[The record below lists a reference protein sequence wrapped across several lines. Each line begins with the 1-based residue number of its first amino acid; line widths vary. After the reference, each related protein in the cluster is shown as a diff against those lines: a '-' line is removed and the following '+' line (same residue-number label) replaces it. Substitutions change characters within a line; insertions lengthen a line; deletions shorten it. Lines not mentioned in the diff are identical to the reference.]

1 MVFLS
6 IIVPFNKSER
16 YLIDCFDS
24 LREQNLRDYEI
35 VLVVNGYSGDIDDI
49 LKDYDDLNF
58 NVLHFTEELGAA
70 KARNEGLKVAK
81 GEYVYFL
88 DGDDYLYEDALSKL
102 IEVARNSRADFI
114 NGERINTAYI
124 RDRIEEQRYIRDER
138 QLLKEDLT
146 DLEFSIMLLVGTKTN
161 RLELMSALHSLI
173 KRDKITDP
181 FDEKKR
187 YFCDYDFM
195 LSVVENCE
203 SFIGVE
209 NAIYIKRIRDDPI
222 NLTSL
227 NQEPKKFAFIY
238 HCQNYWDVLSKL
250 GNGEKFEILYSRI
263 NFKYRRFY
271 FNKFAIKY
279 LNNPEEEWSSIY
291 LDEMSRISQNFDV
304 ENLSKNNR
312 NEVLAL
318 RSKDE
323 VTLKKRI
330 KHRARKNKLK
340 ILLKKRWMFKSTIYA
355 RHYNN
360 KPLKKNKI
368 LFESFYGKFYTDSP
382 KHLYEYLYEN
392 HGDEFEFV
400 WVLNKGGVKIP
411 GNPKTVKRFSLDYY
425 KHLAESKYFVFNT
438 RHPKRLK
445 KREDQVFIETWHGT
459 PLKRLGFDRGNLYLD
474 DPNSK
479 KSYRRDSGKWDYMI
493 SPNNFTSNIY
503 RSAFAF
509 EGEII
514 ESGYPRNDIL
524 YNATPDQIQKIK
536 DDLKLPNDKKIILY
550 APTWRDDQYY
560 DTASV
565 RFTLELDLHRL
576 KEEFGDDYI
585 VILRLHYFIA
595 DNIDLKGLKGFVYD
609 LSKHEDIA
617 ELYLV
622 SDMMITDYSSVFFDY
637 ANLRRPILFY
647 TYDLDKYENVLRGFY
662 IDIHEVPGPLLMN
675 NDEVVDAIRNIDR
688 ITRDYSEKYDRF
700 FDRFCYLEDGNAS
713 KRIYDEIWG
722 KP

>member
-6 IIVPFNKSER
+6 IILPFNISER

-24 LREQNLRDYEI
+24 LREQNLSDYEI
-35 VLVVNGYSGDIDDI
+35 VLVVNGYSGDIDEI
-49 LKDYDDLNF
+49 LKDYNDLNF
-58 NVLHFTEELGAA
+58 NILHFSDGLGAA

-102 IEVARNSRADFI
+102 IDVAKDTHADFI
-114 NGERINTAYI
+114 NGERISTAYI
-124 RDRIEEQRYIRDER
+124 RDRIEEQRYISNER
-138 QLLKEDLT
+138 QLMKEDMT

-161 RLELMSALHSLI
+161 KLELMSALHSMI
-173 KRDKITDP
+173 KREKITTI

-187 YFCDYDFM
+187 YFSDYDFM
-195 LSVVENCE
+195 ISVIQNCE

-227 NQEPKKFAFIY
+227 NQEPKKFAFLY

-250 GNGEKFEILYSRI
+250 GGGEKFEILYSRI

-291 LDEMSRISQNFDV
+291 LDEMSRVSQNFDV

-312 NEVLAL
+312 NEILAL

-340 ILLKKRWMFKSTIYA
+340 ILLKKRWMFKSTIYT

-360 KPLKKNKI
+360 RPLKKNKI
-368 LFESFYGKFYTDSP
+368 MFESFYGKFYTDSP
-382 KHLYEYLYEN
+382 KYLYEYLYQN
-392 HGDEFEFV
+392 HREEFEFV

-425 KHLAESKYFVFNT
+425 KHLGESKYFVFNT
-438 RHPKRLK
+438 RHPKRLR

-459 PLKRLGFDRGNLYLD
+459 PLKRLGFDQGNLYLD

-479 KSYRRDSGKWDYMI
+479 KSYKRDSSKWDYMV
-493 SPNNFTSNIY
+493 SPNSFTSDIY

-524 YNATPDQIQKIK
+524 YNAKPDQIQKIK

-576 KEEFGDDYI
+576 KEEFGDDYV

-622 SDMMITDYSSVFFDY
+622 SDILITDYSSVFFDY

-675 NDEVVDAIRNIDR
+675 NDEVVDAIRNIDK
-688 ITRDYSEKYDRF
+688 ITQDYREKYDKF
-700 FDRFCYLEDGNAS
+700 FDRFCNLEDGNAS
-713 KRIYDEIWG
+713 KRIYDEIWR